1 MEGHLC
7 IVCDGVLLEWW
18 RGKGRSIWGGKR
30 SSGFP
35 ISGFCFLL
43 MREIWAQQGYEQEAL
58 RVYGKTD
65 SGEDKG
71 FGVKIVVDIVGS
83 GLFLLSPGPV
93 PSHYHSVAVTVV

>member
-1 MEGHLC
+1 MV
-7 IVCDGVLLEWW
+7 VCYWSGGGE
-18 RGKGRSIWGGKR
+18 RGGSIWGGER
-30 SSGFP
+30 PHRFP

-83 GLFLLSPGPV
+83 GLFLLSLFSILV
-93 PSHYHSVAVTVV
+93 PFLWVSTVRDRR

>member
-1 MEGHLC
+1 
-7 IVCDGVLLEWW
+7 
-18 RGKGRSIWGGKR
+18 
-30 SSGFP
+30 
-35 ISGFCFLL
+35 

-83 GLFLLSPGPV
+83 GLFLLSSNRV
-93 PSHYHSVAVTVV
+93 HSHYHWVAITVI

>member
-1 MEGHLC
+1 
-7 IVCDGVLLEWW
+7 
-18 RGKGRSIWGGKR
+18 
-30 SSGFP
+30 
-35 ISGFCFLL
+35 
-43 MREIWAQQGYEQEAL
+43 MREMWAQQGCEQEAL

-93 PSHYHSVAVTVV
+93 PSHYHWVTISLI

>member
-1 MEGHLC
+1 
-7 IVCDGVLLEWW
+7 
-18 RGKGRSIWGGKR
+18 
-30 SSGFP
+30 
-35 ISGFCFLL
+35 